1 MTVVVLMTWSLA
13 VAVVAA
19 SVLAKVVDWAATRAA
34 WPVRSR
40 WWRWLLGPWQVVS
53 CEMVVVVLALLPVP
67 GRARFLVLAAL
78 YAGYAVAGLALSGRP
93 CACFGTTLATRFG
106 WRHAVVCAVA
116 TALLVTGGL
125 SSVSILDTS
134 VAAAAGVVAGVAV
147 MGGAYLRRRWTRRR
161 TTDPAK
167 LALVD
172 HVVVY
177 GSTGCPGCRG
187 VWAQR
192 EQLAALASCDVAFQ
206 LLPEKEAM
214 ARAGGAIPA
223 AVGYDR
229 DGGRVFGPVA
239 GLAAISAMF
248 AGTAREMAPR

>member
-1 MTVVVLMTWSLA
+1 MTGVVLVAWGLA

-19 SVLAKVVDWAATRAA
+19 SVLAKVVDRAATRAA
-34 WPVRSR
+34 WPVRSG
-40 WWRWLLGPWQVVS
+40 RWLLGPSQVVS
-53 CEMVVVVLALLPVP
+53 GEVVVLVLALLPVP
-67 GRARFLVLAAL
+67 SRARLLVLAAV
-78 YAGYAVAGLALSGRP
+78 YAGYAIAGLVLRGRP
-93 CACFGTTLATRFG
+93 CACFGTTIATRFG
-106 WRHAVVCAVA
+106 WRHAVVCGAA
-116 TALLVTGGL
+116 AALLVAGAFASL
-125 SSVSILDTS
+125 STSDTS
-134 VAAAAGVVAGVAV
+134 VVAAAGVVVGVAV
-147 MGGAYLRRRWTRRR
+147 MGGAYQRRRSTRRR

-177 GSTGCPGCRG
+177 GSPGCPGCRG

-206 LLPEKEAM
+206 LLPEKQAM

-248 AGTAREMAPR
+248 AGTAREVAPR